1 MTFRTIAAA
10 SLAATLIGGCA
21 SAPPRAPTVAAAMDP
36 DRWEKAACHRGE
48 YPNDLDGKAFA
59 RARMEDRRNRLSG
72 GWSSFASARLE
83 GEREAF
89 EARCAVW
96 RAAATSEDR
105 QRAGAA
111 AVVRL
116 ARDDAR
122 PESF

>member
-1 MTFRTIAAA
+1 MTFRTIAAV

-21 SAPPRAPTVAAAMDP
+21 SAPPRAPTVAATLDP

-89 EARCAVW
+89 EARCTGW
-96 RAAATSEDR
+96 RAEAAREER
-105 QRAGAA
+105 ERAGAA

-116 ARDDAR
+116 ARDDPR
-122 PESF
+122 PESL

>member
-59 RARMEDRRNRLSG
+59 RARLEDRRNRVSG
-72 GWSSFASARLE
+72 GWSSFASARLD
-83 GEREAF
+83 GERDAF
-89 EARCAVW
+89 DARCSVW
-96 RAAATSEDR
+96 RAIPASPEKDVGA
-105 QRAGAA
+105 AGA
-111 AVVRL
+111 RL
-116 ARDDAR
+116 ARGEL
-122 PESF
+122 PESR

>member
-1 MTFRTIAAA
+1 
-10 SLAATLIGGCA
+10 
-21 SAPPRAPTVAAAMDP
+21 
-36 DRWEKAACHRGE
+36 
-48 YPNDLDGKAFA
+48 
-59 RARMEDRRNRLSG
+59 MEDRRARTNA
-72 GWSSFASARLE
+72 GWSNFASARLE